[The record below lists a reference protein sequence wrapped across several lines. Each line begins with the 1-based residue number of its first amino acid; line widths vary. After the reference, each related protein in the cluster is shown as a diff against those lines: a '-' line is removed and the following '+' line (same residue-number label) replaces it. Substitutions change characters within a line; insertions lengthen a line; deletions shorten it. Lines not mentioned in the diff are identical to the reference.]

1 MLANT
6 KPIDVVI
13 AWVDGSDP
21 DLNKKRMEYLDPK
34 QKKTFP
40 GADSTRF
47 NSLNEIS
54 YCVLSIFKFAPF
66 VRNIFICIISYPFIC
81 EILVN

>member
-21 DLNKKRMEYLDPK
+21 DLNKKRMEYLDPR
-34 QKKTFP
+34 QKKQF
-40 GADSTRF
+40 
-47 NSLNEIS
+47 LEQ
-54 YCVLSIFKFAPF
+54 
-66 VRNIFICIISYPFIC
+66 
-81 EILVN
+81 ILLDLIP